1 VVWRTKKRSAG
12 VLVYRR
18 EPGGIAVL
26 LAHPGGPIFRRRDAG
41 AWTIPKGE
49 IEPDEEP
56 LAAARREL
64 SEETG
69 FSVDGPFHDLG
80 TVKQKNG
87 KIVHAFA
94 AEGDFDPRRLVSV
107 TFRMEWPPRTGTF
120 AEFPEVDRADYF
132 PIAVA
137 REKLNQAQSE
147 FLSRLLAALG
157 EDQLRS

>member
-1 VVWRTKKRSAG
+1 MVWRTKKRSAG
-12 VLVYRR
+12 ILVFRR
-18 EPGGIAVL
+18 DPSGIAVL

-64 SEETG
+64 AEETG
-69 FSVDGPFHDLG
+69 FTVDGPFIDLG

-94 AEGDFDPRRLVSV
+94 AEASLDSSRLTST
-107 TFRMEWPPRTGTF
+107 TFRMEWPPRTGTIG
-120 AEFPEVDRADYF
+120 EFPEVDRADYF
-132 PIAVA
+132 PIDVA
-137 REKLNQAQSE
+137 REKLNHAQAQ
-147 FLSRLLAALG
+147 FLDRLLAALG
-157 EDQLRS
+157 S

>member
-12 VLVYRR
+12 ILVFRR
-18 EPGGIAVL
+18 DEAGISVL

-56 LAAARREL
+56 L
-64 SEETG
+64 
-69 FSVDGPFHDLG
+69 DLG

-87 KIVHAFA
+87 KVVYGFA
-94 AEGDFDPRRLVSV
+94 AEATVDPKRLTSS
-107 TFRMEWPPRTGTF
+107 TFRMEWPPRTGSF

-132 PIAVA
+132 SIDVA
-137 REKLNQAQSE
+137 REKLNLAQAQ
-147 FLSRLLAALG
+147 FLDRLLAALG
-157 EDQLRS
+157 T

>member
-1 VVWRTKKRSAG
+1 MVWRTKKRSAG
-12 VLVYRR
+12 ILVYRR
-18 EPGGIAVL
+18 DTSGISVL

-69 FSVDGPFHDLG
+69 FSVDGPFLDLG

-94 AEGDFDPRRLVSV
+94 AEASLDPTRLES
-107 TFRMEWPPRTGTF
+107 TSFRMEWPPRTGTF

-132 PIAVA
+132 SIDVA
-137 REKLNQAQSE
+137 REKLNLAQGQ
-147 FLSRLLAALG
+147 FLDRLLEALK
-157 EDQLRS
+157 

>member
-1 VVWRTKKRSAG
+1 MVWRTKKKSAG
-12 VLVYRR
+12 ILVYRR
-18 EPGGIAVL
+18 ETAGISVL

-69 FSVDGPFHDLG
+69 FSVDGPFIELG

-87 KIVHAFA
+87 KTVFAWA
-94 AEGDFDPRRLVSV
+94 AEAAVDPKKLTSS
-107 TFRMEWPPRTGTF
+107 TFRMEWPPRSGSF
-120 AEFPEVDRADYF
+120 AEFPEVDRVEYF
-132 PIAVA
+132 SLDVA
-137 REKLNQAQSE
+137 RTKLNLAQAQ
-147 FLSRLLAALG
+147 FLDRLVTALG
-157 EDQLRS
+157 M

>member
-1 VVWRTKKRSAG
+1 LVWRTKKRSAG
-12 VLVYRR
+12 ILVYRR
-18 EPGGIAVL
+18 DTSGISVL

-69 FSVDGPFHDLG
+69 FSVDGPVLDLG

-94 AEGDFDPRRLVSV
+94 AEASLDPTRLES
-107 TFRMEWPPRTGTF
+107 TSFRMEWPPRTGTF

-132 PIAVA
+132 SIDVA
-137 REKLNQAQSE
+137 REKLNLAQGQ
-147 FLSRLLAALG
+147 FLDRLLEALK
-157 EDQLRS
+157 

>member
-12 VLVYRR
+12 ILVYRR
-18 EPGGIAVL
+18 DESGISVL

-56 LAAARREL
+56 LAAAKREL
-64 SEETG
+64 AEETG
-69 FSVDGPFHDLG
+69 FSVEGPFVDLG

-87 KIVHAFA
+87 KVVQAFA
-94 AEGDFDPRRLVSV
+94 AEASVDPKELTSS
-107 TFRMEWPPRTGTF
+107 TFRMEWPPRTGTI

-132 PIAVA
+132 PIDVA
-137 REKLNQAQSE
+137 REKLNLAQAQ
-147 FLSRLLAALG
+147 FLDRLLAVLVA
-157 EDQLRS
+157 